1 MGTGAMRVRSGQQRK
16 QAGGSRAA
24 RAQQE
29 TIWDPLADFMAFI
42 QLFFGVK
49 LYISLFISSV
59 SL

>member
-1 MGTGAMRVRSGQQRK
+1 MRSGQQRK

-24 RAQQE
+24 RAQSMVQQE